1 MKNSGKKSLVV
12 LASLSLIFIALPS
25 VAEAQGSYTN
35 SRKFTRWDYYSYK
48 YVGTTLQRQ
57 VLPSENN
64 AGCNPCAWTSKD
76 SRGAKSFDPIRA
88 QAFNAIKAFG
98 KNQKLPQTEI
108 DWRFTKN
115 VQPSLVK
122 MYKKLNTD
130 ALTYWQSKLVK
141 PLPYRMVV
149 GTEKDRTEY
158 KTILSESENG
168 PNSLTMIN
176 GFFDRYAKLQDYE
189 KVRPVGGGTPIKD
202 VLTSGKK
209 NVYQVLY
216 HLGSFTTDQKV
227 FATTP
232 AHELTHV
239 LQIDRSNNIGYNNNM
254 PPTLWEGSAVLFGA
268 GIPMSNVAWYSDELD
283 HQLMRFLSNFA
294 KKTPMKT
301 DADVVNLL
309 IKAERTD
316 AEISIEAG
324 YYLGAVLFEWIVAK
338 HGVQKYLE
346 LLDATA
352 TAPSFNDAMKKT
364 YGVGKDEIYKQA
376 APYVL
381 KNYQRVLK
389 VFNS

>member
-1 MKNSGKKSLVV
+1 MNNSGKKSLVI
-12 LASLSLIFIALPS
+12 LASLSLIFVALPS
-25 VAEAQGSYTN
+25 EAIAKSSDTN
-35 SRKFTRWDYYSYK
+35 TRKFTRWDYYSYK
-48 YVGTTLQRQ
+48 YVGTKLQRQ
-57 VLPSENN
+57 ILPSENN
-64 AGCNPCAWTSKD
+64 AGCSPCAWTSKD
-76 SRGAKSFDPIRA
+76 SRGAKNFDPIRA

-98 KNQKLPQTEI
+98 KKQKLPTTEI
-108 DWRFTKN
+108 EWRFTKN

-130 ALTYWQSKLVK
+130 ALTYWQSQLVK

-149 GTEKDRTEY
+149 GTEKDRAEY

-168 PNSLTMIN
+168 PNSLPMIN
-176 GFFDRYAKLQDYE
+176 GFFDRYANLQDYE

-209 NVYQVLY
+209 DVYQVLY

-239 LQIDRSNNIGYNNNM
+239 LQIDRSNNIGYNNSM

-301 DADVVNLL
+301 EADVVNLL

-324 YYLGAVLFEWIVAK
+324 YYLGAVLFEWIVAE

-346 LLDATA
+346 LLDATS

-376 APYVL
+376 APYIL

-389 VFNS
+389 VFNG

>member
-1 MKNSGKKSLVV
+1 MKNSGKKSLIV
-12 LASLSLIFIALPS
+12 LASLSLIFVVLPS
-25 VAEAQGSYTN
+25 VSVAKSSDTN
-35 SRKFTRWDYYSYK
+35 TRKFTRWDYYSYK
-48 YVGTTLQRQ
+48 YVGAKLQRQ
-57 VLPSENN
+57 ILPSENN
-64 AGCNPCAWTSKD
+64 AGCSPCTWTTKD
-76 SRGAKSFDPIRA
+76 SRAAKSFDPIRA

-98 KNQKLPQTEI
+98 KKRKLPPTEI
-108 DWRFTKN
+108 EWRFTKN

-130 ALTYWQSKLVK
+130 ALTYWQSQLVK

-149 GTEKDRTEY
+149 GTEKDRAEY

-168 PNSLTMIN
+168 PNSLQMIN
-176 GFFDRYAKLQDYE
+176 GFFDRYANLQDYE
-189 KVRPVGGGTPIKD
+189 KARPVGGGTPIKD
-202 VLTSGKK
+202 VLISGKK
-209 NVYQVLY
+209 DVYQVLY
-216 HLGSFTTDQKV
+216 HVGSFTTDQKV

-232 AHELTHV
+232 AHEITHV
-239 LQIDRSNNIGYNNNM
+239 LQIDRSNNIGYNNSM

-301 DADVVNLL
+301 EADVVNLL

-316 AEISIEAG
+316 AEVSIEAG
-324 YYLGAVLFEWIVAK
+324 YYIGAVLFEWIVAE

-346 LLDATA
+346 LLDSTA
-352 TAPSFNDAMKKT
+352 TEPSFNDAMKKT

-389 VFNS
+389 VFNG

>member
-1 MKNSGKKSLVV
+1 MNNSGKKSLVI
-12 LASLSLIFIALPS
+12 LASLSLIFVALPS
-25 VAEAQGSYTN
+25 VAIAKGSDTN
-35 SRKFTRWDYYSYK
+35 TRKFTRWDYYSYK

-57 VLPSENN
+57 ILPSENS
-64 AGCNPCAWTSKD
+64 AGCSPCAWTSKD

-88 QAFNAIKAFG
+88 QAFNSIKAFG

-108 DWRFTKN
+108 EWRFTKN

-130 ALTYWQSKLVK
+130 ALIYWQSQLVK

-149 GTEKDRTEY
+149 GTEKDRAEY

-168 PNSLTMIN
+168 PNSLPMIN
-176 GFFDRYAKLQDYE
+176 GFFDRYANLQDYE

-209 NVYQVLY
+209 DVYQVLY
-216 HLGSFTTDQKV
+216 HLGSFTSDQKV

-239 LQIDRSNNIGYNNNM
+239 LQIDRSSNIGYNNSM

-283 HQLMRFLSNFA
+283 HQLMRFQSNFA

-301 DADVVNLL
+301 ESDVVNLL

-364 YGVGKDEIYKQA
+364 YGVGKDEVYKLA

-389 VFNS
+389 VFNG